1 MNFEKRID
9 DSNTSP
15 KEWLVS
21 IAAIPYWTIALAL
34 LFAVVIFAIFN
45 VQAGRPPSNPS
56 DIQKRFGL
64 ITWKRREVHFM
75 IGLWGCALA
84 LLMGAFLLT
93 TLQLIQEILAISN
106 QDIIQQLAV
115 ALPAV
120 AAASAGLID
129 DRFRN
134 NTTPV
139 TDDKCGYLQK
149 YLTTS

>member
-1 MNFEKRID
+1 MTE
-9 DSNTSP
+9 TSP
-15 KEWLVS
+15 SEEWLLNTT
-21 IAAIPYWTIALAL
+21 AIPYWAIALL
-34 LFAVVIFAIFN
+34 LLIAVVIFAIFN
-45 VQAGRPPSNPS
+45 VQAGQPTSNPS

-75 IGLWGCALA
+75 IGLRGCAPA

-93 TLQLIQEILAISN
+93 TFQLIQEILATSN
-106 QDIIQQLAV
+106 QDIIRQLAV

-134 NTTPV
+134 NPTSV
-139 TDDKCGYLQK
+139 TDDKCSYLEK
-149 YLTTS
+149 YLTSN

>member
-1 MNFEKRID
+1 MTETPP
-9 DSNTSP
+9 S
-15 KEWLVS
+15 KEWLLNTT
-21 IAAIPYWTIALAL
+21 AIPYWAIALL
-34 LFAVVIFAIFN
+34 LLIAVVIFAIFN
-45 VQAGRPPSNPS
+45 VQAGQPTSNPS

-75 IGLWGCALA
+75 IGLRGCALA

-93 TLQLIQEILAISN
+93 TFQLIQEILATSN
-106 QDIIQQLAV
+106 QDVIRQLAV

-134 NTTPV
+134 NPTSV
-139 TDDKCGYLQK
+139 TDDKCSYLEK
-149 YLTTS
+149 YLTSN

>member
-1 MNFEKRID
+1 MTETPPSD
-9 DSNTSP
+9 
-15 KEWLVS
+15 EWLLS
-21 IAAIPYWTIALAL
+21 IAAIPYWAIALVL
-34 LFAVVIFAIFN
+34 LIAVVIFAIFN

-64 ITWKRREVHFM
+64 ITWKRREAHLM
-75 IGLWGCALA
+75 IGFWGCALA

-93 TLQLIQEILAISN
+93 TLQLIQEILGPSN
-106 QDIIQQLAV
+106 QDTIRHLAI

-120 AAASAGLID
+120 SAASAGLID

-134 NTTPV
+134 NPTSV
-139 TDDKCGYLQK
+139 TDDECSYLEK